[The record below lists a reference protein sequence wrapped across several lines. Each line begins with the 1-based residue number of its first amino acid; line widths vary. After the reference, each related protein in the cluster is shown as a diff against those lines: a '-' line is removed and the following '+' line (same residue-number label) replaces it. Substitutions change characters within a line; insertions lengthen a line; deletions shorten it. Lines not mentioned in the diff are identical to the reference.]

1 MSEEI
6 KMLELLLKGQDDIKE
21 QLKRVHDRLDEVS
34 EKSTINQQSIK
45 HLEKN
50 FDTEKAETE
59 KKFNVVHQSI
69 RRRGELLK
77 WLFASIIVPVVLSI
91 MAFFKISPN

>member
-6 KMLELLLKGQDDIKE
+6 KMLELLLEGQKDIKE

-45 HLEKN
+45 NLKESFDNEKI
-50 FDTEKAETE
+50 DTKE
-59 KKFNVVHQSI
+59 KFNVVHQSI
-69 RRRGELLK
+69 RRRDGHFK
-77 WLFASIIVPVVLSI
+77 WLFATIIIPLALSI

>member
-45 HLEKN
+45 NLKES
-50 FDTEKAETE
+50 FDSQKLDTKE
-59 KKFNVVHQSI
+59 KFNFVHQSI
-69 RRRGELLK
+69 RRRDGHFK
-77 WLFASIIVPVVLSI
+77 WLFGAIIIPVALSI